1 MGSTPTAGTIK
12 ERQIFNLGGTNK
24 MGGNAQATLIQFLP
38 LVILI
43 AVMYFLMIRP
53 QKKKDKAINEMRR
66 GLTVGDEIVTIGG
79 IVGKIVKTKDETI
92 VIQVGA
98 DKIKMEMM
106 RWAVSSVTK
115 EAHGKAREVYEE
127 VKEEDEAPKKKNIK
141 RLRKD
146 PVEEF
151 EAVEEEIK
159 EIEKEDT
166 VSPETEELV

>member
-1 MGSTPTAGTIK
+1 MS
-12 ERQIFNLGGTNK
+12 
-24 MGGNAQATLIQFLP
+24 GNAQATLVQFLP

-53 QKKKDKAINEMRR
+53 QRKKDKAINEMRR

-98 DKIKMEMM
+98 DKVKMEMM

-127 VKEEDEAPKKKNIK
+127 VKEDDEAPKRKGIK
-141 RLRKD
+141 RLKKETSEADND

-151 EAVEEEIK
+151 EKVEEEIK
-159 EIEKEDT
+159 EIENNDPEGR
-166 VSPETEELV
+166 ETEDFI

>member
-1 MGSTPTAGTIK
+1 MNGASTLA
-12 ERQIFNLGGTNK
+12 N
-24 MGGNAQATLIQFLP
+24 FLP

-53 QKKKDKAINEMRR
+53 QRKKDKAINEMRR
-66 GLTVGDEIVTIGG
+66 SLTVGDEIVTIGG

-92 VIQVGA
+92 VIQVGSERL
-98 DKIKMEMM
+98 KLEMM

-115 EAHGKAREVYEE
+115 EAPGKARETYEE
-127 VKEEDEAPKKKNIK
+127 VKEEETPKKGIR

-151 EAVEEEIK
+151 EAREEEIQ
-159 EIEKEDT
+159 EIEKTEPEEKEVEDFI
-166 VSPETEELV
+166 

>member
-1 MGSTPTAGTIK
+1 
-12 ERQIFNLGGTNK
+12 
-24 MGGNAQATLIQFLP
+24 MGGNAQATLVQFLP

-53 QKKKDKAINEMRR
+53 QRKKDKAINEMRR
-66 GLTVGDEIVTIGG
+66 SLTVGDEIVTIGG

-127 VKEEDEAPKKKNIK
+127 VKEEDEAPKKKGIK

-146 PVEEF
+146 AAEEVEQAAQDPVEQF
-151 EAVEEEIK
+151 EKVEEEVK
-159 EIEKEDT
+159 EAENNDPEGREVEDFI
-166 VSPETEELV
+166 

>member
-1 MGSTPTAGTIK
+1 MS
-12 ERQIFNLGGTNK
+12 
-24 MGGNAQATLIQFLP
+24 GNAQATLVQFLP
-38 LVILI
+38 LIILI

-53 QKKKDKAINEMRR
+53 QRKKDKAINEMRR

-127 VKEEDEAPKKKNIK
+127 VKEEDEAPKKKGIK
-141 RLRKD
+141 RLKKETPEEAEPAEKD
-146 PVEEF
+146 PVEAF
-151 EAVEEEIK
+151 EQVEEEVK
-159 EIEKEDT
+159 EAENSDPEGREVEDF
-166 VSPETEELV
+166 V

>member
-1 MGSTPTAGTIK
+1 
-12 ERQIFNLGGTNK
+12 
-24 MGGNAQATLIQFLP
+24 MGGNAQATLVQFLP

-53 QKKKDKAINEMRR
+53 QRKKDKAINEMRR
-66 GLTVGDEIVTIGG
+66 SLTVGDEIVTIGG

-127 VKEEDEAPKKKNIK
+127 VKEEDEAPKKKGIK
-141 RLRKD
+141 RLRKETPAEAED
-146 PVEEF
+146 VKEEVKETVQDVQETVE
-151 EAVEEEIK
+151 
-159 EIEKEDT
+159 DL
-166 VSPETEELV
+166 TEELDG

>member
-1 MGSTPTAGTIK
+1 
-12 ERQIFNLGGTNK
+12 
-24 MGGNAQATLIQFLP
+24 MGGNASATLVNFLP

-43 AVMYFLMIRP
+43 LVMYFLMIRP

-98 DKIKMEMM
+98 ERIKLEMM

-115 EAHGKAREVYEE
+115 EARGKARETYDE
-127 VKEEDEAPKKKNIK
+127 VKEEDTPKKGIR

-151 EAVEEEIK
+151 EETEAEIK
-159 EIEKEDT
+159 EIEKADGEEREVEDF
-166 VSPETEELV
+166 V

>member
-1 MGSTPTAGTIK
+1 
-12 ERQIFNLGGTNK
+12 
-24 MGGNAQATLIQFLP
+24 MGGNAQATLVQFLP

-53 QKKKDKAINEMRR
+53 QRKKDKAINEMRR

-127 VKEEDEAPKKKNIK
+127 VKEEDEAPKKKGIK

-159 EIEKEDT
+159 EIEKQDT

>member
-1 MGSTPTAGTIK
+1 
-12 ERQIFNLGGTNK
+12 
-24 MGGNAQATLIQFLP
+24 MGGNAQATLVQFLP

-53 QKKKDKAINEMRR
+53 QRKKDKAINEMRR
-66 GLTVGDEIVTIGG
+66 SLTVGDEIVTIGG

-115 EAHGKAREVYEE
+115 EAHGKAREVDEE
-127 VKEEDEAPKKKNIK
+127 VKEEDEAPKKKGIK
-141 RLRKD
+141 RLRKETAEEVEQAAQD
-146 PVEEF
+146 PVEQF
-151 EAVEEEIK
+151 EKVEEEVK
-159 EIEKEDT
+159 EAENNDPEGREAEDFI
-166 VSPETEELV
+166 

>member
-1 MGSTPTAGTIK
+1 
-12 ERQIFNLGGTNK
+12 
-24 MGGNAQATLIQFLP
+24 MGGNAQATLVQFLP

-53 QKKKDKAINEMRR
+53 QRKKDKAINEMRR
-66 GLTVGDEIVTIGG
+66 SLTVGDEIVTIGG

-127 VKEEDEAPKKKNIK
+127 VKEEDEAPKKKGIK
-141 RLRKD
+141 RLRKETAEEVEQAAQD
-146 PVEEF
+146 PVEQF
-151 EAVEEEIK
+151 EKVEEEAK
-159 EIEKEDT
+159 EAENNDPEGREAEDFI
-166 VSPETEELV
+166 

>member
-1 MGSTPTAGTIK
+1 MS
-12 ERQIFNLGGTNK
+12 
-24 MGGNAQATLIQFLP
+24 GNAQATLVQFLP

-53 QKKKDKAINEMRR
+53 QRKKDKAINEMRR

-98 DKIKMEMM
+98 DKVKMEMM

-127 VKEEDEAPKKKNIK
+127 VKEDDEAPKRKGIK
-141 RLRKD
+141 RLKKETSEADND

-151 EAVEEEIK
+151 EKVEEEIK
-159 EIEKEDT
+159 EIEKNDPEGREAEDFI
-166 VSPETEELV
+166 

>member
-1 MGSTPTAGTIK
+1 
-12 ERQIFNLGGTNK
+12 
-24 MGGNAQATLIQFLP
+24 MGGNASATLVNFLP

-43 AVMYFLMIRP
+43 LVMYFLMIRP

-98 DKIKMEMM
+98 ERIKLEMM

-115 EAHGKAREVYEE
+115 EARGKARETYDE
-127 VKEEDEAPKKKNIK
+127 VKEEDVPKKGIR
-141 RLRKD
+141 RLKKETIEE
-146 PVEEF
+146 VEEPVN
-151 EAVEEEIK
+151 EVKEVVEENIDEIL
-159 EIEKEDT
+159 EEK
-166 VSPETEELV
+166 

>member
-1 MGSTPTAGTIK
+1 MNGASTLA
-12 ERQIFNLGGTNK
+12 N
-24 MGGNAQATLIQFLP
+24 FLP

-53 QKKKDKAINEMRR
+53 QRKKDKAINEMRR
-66 GLTVGDEIVTIGG
+66 SLTVGDEIVTIGG

-92 VIQVGA
+92 VIQVGSERL
-98 DKIKMEMM
+98 KLEMM

-115 EAHGKAREVYEE
+115 EAPGKARETYEE
-127 VKEEDEAPKKKNIK
+127 VKEEETPKKGIR

-151 EAVEEEIK
+151 EAREEEIK
-159 EIEKEDT
+159 EIEKAEPEEKEVEDFI
-166 VSPETEELV
+166 

>member
-1 MGSTPTAGTIK
+1 MS
-12 ERQIFNLGGTNK
+12 
-24 MGGNAQATLIQFLP
+24 GNAQATLVQFLP

-53 QKKKDKAINEMRR
+53 QRKKDKAINEMRR
-66 GLTVGDEIVTIGG
+66 SLTVGDEIVTIGG

-127 VKEEDEAPKKKNIK
+127 VKEDDEAPKKKGIK
-141 RLRKD
+141 RLKKETSEADND

-151 EAVEEEIK
+151 EKVEEEIK
-159 EIEKEDT
+159 EIENNDPEGR
-166 VSPETEELV
+166 ETEDFI